1 MKGCPVTTSSLQAKA
16 AAQQGYRQRRVTGE
30 VHVVADLQQRTEP
43 SGPGPVES
51 GVTQEIGG
59 LASEARPGLAQA
71 AVCLAR
77 LMDNPKAV
85 NQQPATA
92 KVSAS
97 LLDKLRSVSAQGRG
111 HPAAV
116 LRAMTEE
123 GGA

>member
-1 MKGCPVTTSSLQAKA
+1 
-16 AAQQGYRQRRVTGE
+16 
-30 VHVVADLQQRTEP
+30 
-43 SGPGPVES
+43 
-51 GVTQEIGG
+51 
-59 LASEARPGLAQA
+59 
-71 AVCLAR
+71 
-77 LMDNPKAV
+77 MDNPKAV

-97 LLDKLRSVSAQGRG
+97 LLDKLRSVSARGRG